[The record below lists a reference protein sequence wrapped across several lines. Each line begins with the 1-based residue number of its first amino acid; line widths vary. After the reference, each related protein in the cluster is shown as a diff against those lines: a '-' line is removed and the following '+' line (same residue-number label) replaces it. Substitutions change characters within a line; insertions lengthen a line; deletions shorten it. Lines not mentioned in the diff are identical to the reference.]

1 MCMAAGLGATI
12 VSPDSGN
19 AHGWAFGEDQGRY
32 VIATDD
38 ARAVTTAA
46 KAANVGICLL
56 GVISATDELKFDD
69 NDAISVSKLKSSA
82 EATIPALMNG

>member
-1 MCMAAGLGATI
+1 MVSIHSSNFGATI
-12 VSPDSGN
+12 VSPDGGN

-46 KAANVGICLL
+46 KN
-56 GVISATDELKFDD
+56 
-69 NDAISVSKLKSSA
+69 A
-82 EATIPALMNG
+82 EQVPSRPVVARLRRVQLVE